1 VSPKRRLGVQAV
13 IFARRRNRPDKN
25 EYGVRLGEVGV
36 WTTPDLG
43 FADQI
48 GACFGL

>member
-1 VSPKRRLGVQAV
+1 V

-25 EYGVRLGEVGV
+25 EYGVRLGEVGVRLGEVGV